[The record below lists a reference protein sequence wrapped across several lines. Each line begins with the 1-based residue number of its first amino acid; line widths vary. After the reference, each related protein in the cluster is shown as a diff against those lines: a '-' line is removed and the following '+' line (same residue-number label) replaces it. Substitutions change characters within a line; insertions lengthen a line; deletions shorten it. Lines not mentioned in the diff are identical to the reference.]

1 MQAACSRLAARVSAH
16 GAASSSCSSLGRRQ
30 GGVPGTP
37 LACGLATMVRPP
49 SVRDAQTRI
58 FGWAQPDV
66 RRGES
71 RQGHAPMK
79 TLEKLKRH
87 GLIGQK
93 VRARSCVA
101 AWRDLD
107 LHAGSVASELP
118 CPLML
123 RPRGLLH
130 GRSWTTS
137 RRKTLPAWQSTRSYD
152 RRAHARA
159 VHICPA
165 LLAIHAHTR
174 GASFRLAGRLAAWAG
189 SGVVRGKRGLAP
201 DPRPPA
207 RLAQALNQER
217 QEKLALQKQLG
228 QSPPK
233 KGQGKR
239 ASKKK

>member
-1 MQAACSRLAARVSAH
+1 MQAACSRLAGRVAAH
-16 GAASSSCSSLGRRQ
+16 GAGSSSCISLGRRQ
-30 GGVPGTP
+30 GALGTP

-71 RQGHAPMK
+71 RQGHAPLK

-107 LHAGSVASELP
+107 LHGSVASELP

-137 RRKTLPAWQSTRSYD
+137 RRIKTLPAWQSTRSYD

-159 VHICPA
+159 VHICAA
-165 LLAIHAHTR
+165 LLALHAHMR
-174 GASFRLAGRLAAWAG
+174 GASFRLAAWSPG
-189 SGVVRGKRGLAP
+189 RGL
-201 DPRPPA
+201 
-207 RLAQALNQER
+207 
-217 QEKLALQKQLG
+217 G
-228 QSPPK
+228 S
-233 KGQGKR
+233 
-239 ASKKK
+239 

>member
-1 MQAACSRLAARVSAH
+1 MQAACSRLARVSAH

-49 SVRDAQTRI
+49 SVRDAQARI

-71 RQGHAPMK
+71 RQGHAPLK

-107 LHAGSVASELP
+107 LHGSVASELP

-137 RRKTLPAWQSTRSYD
+137 RRIKTPPAWQSTRSYD

-159 VHICPA
+159 VHICAA
-165 LLAIHAHTR
+165 LLALHAHMR
-174 GASFRLAGRLAAWAG
+174 GASFRLAAWSPG
-189 SGVVRGKRGLAP
+189 RGL
-201 DPRPPA
+201 
-207 RLAQALNQER
+207 
-217 QEKLALQKQLG
+217 G
-228 QSPPK
+228 S
-233 KGQGKR
+233 
-239 ASKKK
+239 